1 MSCLRIVADENI
13 PALDALFGDLGT
25 IKKLPGRTM
34 SAADLTEADIL
45 LVRSVTK
52 VNAALLANSKVKFVG
67 TCTIGTDHLDKA
79 FLNEKQIRWSAAPGC
94 NAGGVVQYALAAM
107 ASYCPDW
114 ANKTVG
120 IIGCG
125 NVGGRLYRTLKT
137 LGVKLKV
144 ADPHKKRAA
153 IPELTTLEDVLSA
166 DIICVHTPLITD
178 GDEPTLN
185 LINEKNLPLIKPNA
199 LLISA
204 GRGEVIDNSA
214 LFKHLQMSPNL
225 KVVLDV
231 WAGEPNIYTP
241 LMSLIRCG
249 TPHIAGYSFE
259 GKLNG
264 SLMIYEAL
272 GQHLGLLPADIAA
285 RVAAVQQSVLGA
297 PSELA
302 AENINDAV
310 LKSYNLQQ
318 DHALIA
324 DAIKSAEPMATA
336 FDKLR
341 KNYWQRRELGH
352 YFCEDKSSPIH
363 HFLELV
369 NGVKK

>member
-1 MSCLRIVADENI
+1 MSHLSIIADENI

-34 SAADLTEADIL
+34 SADDLRDADIL

-52 VNAALLANSKVKFVG
+52 VNAALLTHSKIQFVG

-79 FLNEKQIRWSAAPGC
+79 FFETQNIQWSAAPGC

-107 ASYCPDW
+107 ATYCPDW

-125 NVGGRLYRTLKT
+125 NVGGRLYRTLKA
-137 LGVKLKV
+137 LGVKLIV
-144 ADPHKKRAA
+144 ADPHKNTQQ
-153 IPELTTLEDVLSA
+153 ISELTTLDKVLGA
-166 DIICVHTPLITD
+166 DIICVHTPLIIE
-178 GDEPTLN
+178 GEEPTLN
-185 LINEKNLPLIKPNA
+185 IINANNLPLIKPDA

-204 GRGEVIDNSA
+204 GRGEVIDNFA
-214 LFKHLQMSPNL
+214 LFKYLQSTPSL
-225 KVVLDV
+225 QVVLDV
-231 WAGEPNIYTP
+231 WAEEPNIYTP
-241 LMSLIRCG
+241 LMPLIRCG

-264 SLMIYEAL
+264 SLMIFEAL
-272 GQHLGLLPADIAA
+272 AKHLGLPQEDIAA
-285 RVAAVQQSVLGA
+285 RLSAVQKNILGEA
-297 PSELA
+297 TALNA
-302 AENINDAV
+302 TTINEAV
-310 LKSYNLQQ
+310 LKSYNLKD

-324 DAIKSAEPMATA
+324 GAIESEEPMATA

-352 YFCEDKSSPIH
+352 YFCDDNPAIRD
-363 HFLELV
+363 FLELV